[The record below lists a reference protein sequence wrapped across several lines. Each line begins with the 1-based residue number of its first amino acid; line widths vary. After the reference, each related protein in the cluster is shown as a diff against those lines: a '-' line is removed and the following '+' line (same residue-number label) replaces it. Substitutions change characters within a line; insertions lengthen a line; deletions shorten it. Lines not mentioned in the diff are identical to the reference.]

1 VLVGTAS
8 LFVAP
13 PPLVVLSCSRSPS
26 LAGSLSSSF
35 DDSDVFRLASS
46 KFNKYVEDD
55 DEDMTMSFGTEGDL
69 PVYVVFLSC
78 YAGCC
83 D

>member
-1 VLVGTAS
+1 VLIGTAS
-8 LFVAP
+8 LFVEP
-13 PPLVVLSCSRSPS
+13 PPLVVRSCSCSPS
-26 LAGSLSSSF
+26 LVGLLSSSF
-35 DDSDVFRLASS
+35 DDFDAFRLASS

-55 DEDMTMSFGTEGDL
+55 DEDMTMSFGAEGDL

>member
-1 VLVGTAS
+1 
-8 LFVAP
+8 
-13 PPLVVLSCSRSPS
+13 
-26 LAGSLSSSF
+26 LSSSF
-35 DDSDVFRLASS
+35 DDFDAFRLASS

-55 DEDMTMSFGTEGDL
+55 DEDMTMSFGAEGDL